1 VVVGL
6 VFHAGGKLWHI
17 QPEGFGAC
25 NLTFD
30 AALPTT
36 VPEYVVVV
44 VPECALLT
52 RTLGAEGQGTGL
64 TAEDG
69 VLSINQ
75 FDLAVV
81 DVGGFNLLGRTKG
94 PAPTAGSLEVAI
106 VDHCDES
113 VLGTEDVPVAT

>member
-1 VVVGL
+1 M
-6 VFHAGGKLWHI
+6 
-17 QPEGFGAC
+17 
-25 NLTFD
+25 
-30 AALPTT
+30 
-36 VPEYVVVV
+36 V

-52 RTLGAEGQGTGL
+52 RALGAKGQGTGL

-106 VDHCDES
+106 VDYCDES